1 MLYISLVSRKVW
13 LWTTLPGRA
22 AIWLAS
28 AELAMQKIPEIC
40 AARYLFPGEP
50 WHDRVQP
57 LGGDREGQL
66 RWLFRH
72 ARSTLVQRLL
82 GGYYYPCH
90 LTHTHKFVGICMLP
104 FNVLKCVGSG
114 TSINPVWIKQDV
126 FRIKHHRL
134 RIKTILLVVVFRVQ
148 SPPRPPGPTMWFW
161 FSWVFWSIV
170 FFEAPASPN
179 LMAKTQ
185 FWHRT
190 KLFDLQQNI
199 LKWFLKFFPIRLPF
213 SDVWGDCW
221 LREGQNLHIN
231 ISQKVWAP
239 DDGVVPA
246 DLSHWQEAWKAK
258 WHCWWFLFLLKLRTS
273 FLSQSRIN
281 WRAGRGKAK
290 MSSLY
295 WYPGLSALE
304 TLNLLVLCW
313 PMIVTICVSGQPLRP
328 TSTSG
333 WRSIPTTY
341 HNTTGSSSTVTKPKQ
356 RRKGTASHIVQL

>member
-1 MLYISLVSRKVW
+1 MLYISLVSWKVW

-90 LTHTHKFVGICMLP
+90 LTHAHTHKFVGICMLP

-114 TSINPVWIKQDV
+114 TSINPVWIKKDV

-190 KLFDLQQNI
+190 KYVRSTAKYSKMISKVLSDPAPIFRCLRRLLTTWRTKLTHQH
-199 LKWFLKFFPIRLPF
+199 LPKSLGPRWWSCPSWFVPLTRSLESKVALLVIFVSFEVADEFSFPIPNQLK
-213 SDVWGDCW
+213 G
-221 LREGQNLHIN
+221 
-231 ISQKVWAP
+231 
-239 DDGVVPA
+239 
-246 DLSHWQEAWKAK
+246 WQ
-258 WHCWWFLFLLKLRTS
+258 
-273 FLSQSRIN
+273 
-281 WRAGRGKAK
+281 GK
-290 MSSLY
+290 S
-295 WYPGLSALE
+295 
-304 TLNLLVLCW
+304 
-313 PMIVTICVSGQPLRP
+313 
-328 TSTSG
+328 
-333 WRSIPTTY
+333 
-341 HNTTGSSSTVTKPKQ
+341 
-356 RRKGTASHIVQL
+356 

>member
-1 MLYISLVSRKVW
+1 M
-13 LWTTLPGRA
+13 
-22 AIWLAS
+22 
-28 AELAMQKIPEIC
+28 
-40 AARYLFPGEP
+40 
-50 WHDRVQP
+50 
-57 LGGDREGQL
+57 
-66 RWLFRH
+66 
-72 ARSTLVQRLL
+72 
-82 GGYYYPCH
+82 
-90 LTHTHKFVGICMLP
+90 
-104 FNVLKCVGSG
+104 
-114 TSINPVWIKQDV
+114 
-126 FRIKHHRL
+126 
-134 RIKTILLVVVFRVQ
+134 
-148 SPPRPPGPTMWFW
+148 
-161 FSWVFWSIV
+161 
-170 FFEAPASPN
+170 
-179 LMAKTQ
+179 
-185 FWHRT
+185 
-190 KLFDLQQNI
+190 FDLQQNI
-199 LKWFLKFFPIRLPF
+199 LKWFLKFFPILLPF

-341 HNTTGSSSTVTKPKQ
+341 HDTTGSSSTVTKPKQ
-356 RRKGTASHIVQL
+356 RRKGTASHISKMVQNCWRYLRLIRYWLDLLCPVLLFTISRTLLLCKTAHLLAIRKRHERTYFKTELLSQLSFLIWHLFVSRWAI